1 MIKIV
6 KLSTGEEVIGDV
18 TEGATRLKIKQ
29 PCLLQLVPSRSNPS
43 EPTMGMFPYAV
54 HTREHSIFVSN
65 EHIIWMEEPVK
76 ELYNQYNSAF
86 GTGIVMPSTGGTT
99 PFHPV

>member
-1 MIKIV
+1 MINII

-18 TEGATRLKIKQ
+18 TEVGSKLSIKH
-29 PCLLQLVPSRSNPS
+29 PCLLQLVPSRSNPN

-54 HTREHSIFVSN
+54 HTKDHKVLVSIDHV
-65 EHIIWMEEPVK
+65 IWMEEPVK

-86 GTGIVMPSTGGTT
+86 GTGIVVAQSGVPY
-99 PFHPV
+99 HPV